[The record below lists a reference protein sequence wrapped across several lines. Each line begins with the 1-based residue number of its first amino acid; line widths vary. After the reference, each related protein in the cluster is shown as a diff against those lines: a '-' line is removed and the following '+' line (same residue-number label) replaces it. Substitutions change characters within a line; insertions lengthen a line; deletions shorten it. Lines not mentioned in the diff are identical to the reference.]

1 MGNRFFAF
9 DDEQWLAPGE
19 DRGFLLTFFVGIR
32 EEGSRYDMKMGYFWS
47 DLGHLDGGAK
57 GKNFNNSSL

>member
-1 MGNRFFAF
+1 MFFM
-9 DDEQWLAPGE
+9 
-19 DRGFLLTFFVGIR
+19 GIR